1 MKILLDEFIDRTGDS
16 IINNGV
22 DNAITNLSDK
32 G

>member
-16 IINNGV
+16 VINSDV
-22 DNAITNLSDK
+22 DIAISYLSDK

>member
-22 DNAITNLSDK
+22 DYAISYLSDK